1 MVELFILDV
10 FLFILA
16 VGGLIADYVFP
27 HIRPLEKFIDSLPIM
42 QDEWGEGEE
51 DGPL

>member
-1 MVELFILDV
+1 MAELCVLTV
-10 FLFILA
+10 YLYILA
-16 VGGLIADYVFP
+16 LGGLIADYVFP